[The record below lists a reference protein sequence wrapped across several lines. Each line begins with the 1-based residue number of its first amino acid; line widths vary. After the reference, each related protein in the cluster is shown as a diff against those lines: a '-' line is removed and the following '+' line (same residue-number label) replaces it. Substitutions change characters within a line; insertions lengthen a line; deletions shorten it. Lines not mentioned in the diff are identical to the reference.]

1 LVGFLSEDVVWSV
14 GERERRGRREE
25 GQPAM
30 TQMCD
35 ELHSNSFLRK
45 EIDIFYLTGFLAKSL
60 ALTPDK
66 SVRRSDD
73 IVSSGGF
80 VGRVCR
86 FSRRRKKREREV
98 V

>member
-1 LVGFLSEDVVWSV
+1 
-14 GERERRGRREE
+14 
-25 GQPAM
+25 M

-66 SVRRSDD
+66 SVRRSND

-86 FSRRRKKREREV
+86 FSRRRKKRERERERERGCLKKQGLSTTKAA
-98 V
+98 